1 MDDAVRRPR
10 LTATLRR
17 SETVTPLELFFD
29 LIFVL
34 AVTECTAMMADTPT
48 WMGVARGVL
57 VLSVLW
63 WAWVG
68 YSWLTS
74 VVDPEEGAVR
84 FAIFGAMAAMLVV
97 TLCIPG
103 AFDDEAL
110 VFALA
115 YGVVRIGQ
123 LVLFVLGSRDD
134 PRLRSSVLGLAA
146 SSGVGIGLLL
156 GAAALDGTAQVLLWV
171 VAVVVDVGGPFLFGS
186 EGWKLVP
193 GHFVERHGLIVL
205 IALGE
210 SIVAI
215 GIGAGEHV
223 DVAVVV
229 AVALGV
235 GAVAAMWWSYFDVTA
250 LVMRDR
256 LVDAPAGKEQNEL
269 ARDGWSY
276 LHFVMIAGIVLF
288 AFGLKKTL
296 GHLGDPL
303 EAVPATALCC
313 GSALYYVGHVALR
326 WRMAHAF
333 ARARFATAT
342 VLVALTPVA
351 IHVPA
356 MVALASVNAALWAG
370 ITWEAREF
378 HDFRRLMR
386 DRAHLGEHGS
396 AE

>member
-1 MDDAVRRPR
+1 MNDAVRRPR
-10 LTATLRR
+10 LTASLRR
-17 SETVTPLELFFD
+17 TEQVTPLELFFD

-34 AVTECTAMMADTPT
+34 AVTECTAMMAATPT
-48 WMGVARGVL
+48 WWGTGRGLL
-57 VLSVLW
+57 VLSTLW

-97 TLCIPG
+97 TLCVPG

-123 LVLFVLGSRDD
+123 IVLFVLGSRDD
-134 PRLRSSVLGLAA
+134 PGLRSSVIGLGGSTAVGVGLLTTASFLDGSAQALLWLAA
-146 SSGVGIGLLL
+146 IVI
-156 GAAALDGTAQVLLWV
+156 
-171 VAVVVDVGGPFLFGS
+171 DVGGPYLFGS
-186 EGWKLVP
+186 SGWKLVP
-193 GHFVERHGLIVL
+193 GHFAERHGLIVL

-215 GIGAGEHV
+215 GIGAGDHV
-223 DVAVVV
+223 DLPVVV
-229 AVALGV
+229 AVVLGV

-256 LVDAPAGKEQNEL
+256 LEEATPGREQNEL

-288 AFGLKKTL
+288 AFG
-296 GHLGDPL
+296 
-303 EAVPATALCC
+303 
-313 GSALYYVGHVALR
+313 
-326 WRMAHAF
+326 
-333 ARARFATAT
+333 
-342 VLVALTPVA
+342 
-351 IHVPA
+351 
-356 MVALASVNAALWAG
+356 
-370 ITWEAREF
+370 
-378 HDFRRLMR
+378 
-386 DRAHLGEHGS
+386 
-396 AE
+396 